1 MSLCG
6 RLAANG
12 SGSPVSNSLHFVC
25 YIYKIGKSDLPHL
38 SPQCVKQVVFSH
50 YRAKETLAN
59 KQKAIFIKNILID
72 MHSHSFFNSTQFKY
86 IEFCLLCLIFKFI
99 YLLAYAMYQEYDQ

>member
-12 SGSPVSNSLHFVC
+12 SGSPVSNSLNFVC

-50 YRAKETLAN
+50 YRAKDTLAN
-59 KQKAIFIKNILID
+59 KQKAIFINNILID
-72 MHSHSFFNSTQFKY
+72 MHSHRFFNSTQFKD
-86 IEFCLLCLIFKFI
+86 IEFCLLW
-99 YLLAYAMYQEYDQ
+99 